1 MSRPQVS
8 AVMLAYGA
16 EPYLVDAARAVLASV
31 DVEIELIVVDNGC
44 TGDGIDVVKGFAG
57 VRVVRPEENTGYSGG
72 CRVGAA
78 EATGE
83 WLAFVNSDAVVAP
96 DALARTVAVAGEPGV
111 GAVMASI
118 RLAENPDLINTS
130 GNPLHYIGL
139 SWAGGNGQPASAHAR
154 RTTVPSI
161 SGCCFVINRA
171 LWRELDGFAA
181 EYFAYH
187 EDTEISLRLW
197 QRGLRQEYVPD
208 AVVVHHYEFSRNKLK
223 HYLLE
228 RNRLISLLTAY
239 ETRTLVVLA
248 PMLLLTEAA
257 MLVAALLGG
266 WAREK
271 TRGWGWLWTNRAWV
285 RARRR
290 QLQQERTVPDGII
303 AELMT
308 AKVDPSNVESP
319 PGMGIFNVIA
329 AGYWALAKPLL
340 RTR

>member
-1 MSRPQVS
+1 MTRPQVS

-16 EPYLVDAARAVLASV
+16 EPYLVDAARAVLDST

-44 TGDGIDVVKGFAG
+44 TGDGIDIVKGFPG
-57 VRVVRPEENTGYSGG
+57 VRVIRPEENTGYSGG

-96 DALARTVAVAGEPGV
+96 DALAKVVAVAGEPGV
-111 GAVMASI
+111 GAAMASI
-118 RLAENPDLINTS
+118 RLADDPELINTS
-130 GNPLHYIGL
+130 GNPLHFTGL
-139 SWAGGNGQPASAHAR
+139 SWAGGNGEPASAHAA
-154 RTTVPSI
+154 RTTVPSL

-187 EDTEISLRLW
+187 EDTELSLRLW
-197 QRGLRQEYVPD
+197 QRNLRLEYVPD
-208 AVVVHHYEFSRNKLK
+208 AVVLHHYEFSRNALKL
-223 HYLLE
+223 YLVE
-228 RNRLISLLTAY
+228 RNRLVTLLTAY

-248 PMLLLTEAA
+248 PVLLLTEVA
-257 MLVAALLGG
+257 MLAASLAGG
-266 WAREK
+266 WSK
-271 TRGWGWLWTNRAWV
+271 QKFKGWGWLWTNRAWL

-290 QLQQERTVPDGII
+290 QLQAERTVPDGII

-308 AKVDPSNVESP
+308 AKVAPSNVDSP
-319 PGMGIFNVIA
+319 PGMGVFNAVA
-329 AGYWALAKPLL
+329 AGYWALARPLL
-340 RTR
+340 RKR